1 MGAAWDPAFAERDPV
16 FAPIAPLAR
25 LFASCPSFP
34 EPEAIDAALSSRAGV
49 RFVRQ
54 PPRPRARRRR
64 GKPPE
69 PLYDA
74 RIVEEGVV
82 PTRNGSWHDLL
93 NALVWATFPRAKRAL
108 HTRQHAI
115 IVPSAPARTREGDAL
130 ALLDEGGVLVLDPAP
145 DGLPPIVFG
154 HAIYESFVEGWLPVR
169 GSTLGLASG
178 PSIEERD
185 VALAEALV
193 DPGRLIQPQE
203 LERTWLGRSLRP

>member
-1 MGAAWDPAFAERDPV
+1 MGAAWDRQFAERDPV
-16 FAPIAPLAR
+16 FAPIAPLAA
-25 LFASCPSFP
+25 LFASFETFP
-34 EPEAIDAALSSRAGV
+34 EPEAIDAALAARAGV
-49 RFVRQ
+49 RFMRQ
-54 PPRPRARRRR
+54 APRPRSRRRR

-108 HTRQHAI
+108 HARQHAI
-115 IVPSAPARTREGDAL
+115 VVPSAPARTREGDTL
-130 ALLDEGGVLVLDPAP
+130 ALLDEGGVLAGAQAV
-145 DGLPPIVFG
+145 VFG

-169 GSTLGLASG
+169 GSMLGLASG

-185 VALAEALV
+185 GALAEALL

-203 LERTWLGRSLRP
+203 LERTWLKRTESVCP